1 MSKQVQ
7 IPTTLFLK
15 LCEYLETA
23 DDERGT
29 YLHQEL
35 STKLDKIIAHEYF
48 TRYKKSIAPE
58 DREKYRQI
66 YLDTKGIPKSYR
78 SETEIPYN
86 KL

>member
-15 LCEYLETA
+15 LCEYLENA
-23 DDERGT
+23 EDEIGT

-35 STKLDKIIAHEYF
+35 SIKLDKLIEHEYF
-48 TRYKKSIAPE
+48 TRYKCTIAPKE
-58 DREKYRQI
+58 REQYRQK
-66 YLDTKGIPKSYR
+66 YLDTKGIPQSYR
-78 SETEIPYN
+78 SEKETPYS